1 MRVSINQDLIDQIKL
16 YTFPPPHD
24 TRVAQQAFI
33 FSGGGAETLPSSVPA
48 AAGAAADDSSPPEAA
63 AAVSAARD
71 SGNGHFGD
79 RDLGFEENAAEDELP
94 AANKRAA
101 EARSTAAASP
111 GRLSLVQADDAE
123 EGGVGSGMPGV
134 EGMSTATQAADLT
147 VAAMERAQ
155 KAHAFGAIRIG
166 TLDIEA
172 SYTGKMLPAFDRL
185 PLQMKAIHYKR
196 EVWTMQELLEHLGWD
211 IKKAVLKSVANS
223 TISGMGSKMSK
234 LAGQM
239 LAPAAGAKR
248 SQFEMKKQQLLG
260 QVPPPAQ
267 SDRHA

>member
-48 AAGAAADDSSPPEAA
+48 AAADDSSPPEAA

-71 SGNGHFGD
+71 SGKGHFGD

-111 GRLSLVQADDAE
+111 GRLSLVQADD
-123 EGGVGSGMPGV
+123 
-134 EGMSTATQAADLT
+134 
-147 VAAMERAQ
+147 
-155 KAHAFGAIRIG
+155 
-166 TLDIEA
+166 
-172 SYTGKMLPAFDRL
+172 
-185 PLQMKAIHYKR
+185 
-196 EVWTMQELLEHLGWD
+196 
-211 IKKAVLKSVANS
+211 
-223 TISGMGSKMSK
+223 
-234 LAGQM
+234 
-239 LAPAAGAKR
+239 
-248 SQFEMKKQQLLG
+248 
-260 QVPPPAQ
+260 
-267 SDRHA
+267 